1 MSMQGSLSI
10 ERMCYLAQVSRAGFY
25 RSLAEQMPVEEEMEV
40 RSAIQRIAVEHR
52 RRYGYRRIT
61 AELRRRGMLV
71 NHKRVARI
79 MREDNLLAVQPPA
92 FVVTTDSDHE
102 LEVYLNLA
110 SRMKL
115 TGVNQLWVADIT
127 YIRLHREFVY
137 LAVILDAYSRKVVG
151 WELDRTLAA
160 RLPIAALEKAIAER
174 RPAPGLVHH
183 SDRGVQYASGDYVR
197 ILSKHQMISSMSRP
211 ANPYD
216 NASCES
222 FLKTLKRE
230 EIFANEYRDLDHL
243 RANIEEFIER
253 YYNRCRLHSAL
264 GYRSPEE
271 FEQAATG
278 AVCRGASMSFFR
290 HEEIFRPMW
299 DSSWRSLGATTA
311 AAPTHRLDEF
321 PAGYSLAGC
330 APAEPASASPAG
342 YQYAV
347 QSFCRSSIFQRTA
360 NSVLTVCVSRGG
372 KRR

>member
-1 MSMQGSLSI
+1 
-10 ERMCYLAQVSRAGFY
+10 
-25 RSLAEQMPVEEEMEV
+25 
-40 RSAIQRIAVEHR
+40 
-52 RRYGYRRIT
+52 
-61 AELRRRGMLV
+61 
-71 NHKRVARI
+71 
-79 MREDNLLAVQPPA
+79 
-92 FVVTTDSDHE
+92 
-102 LEVYLNLA
+102 
-110 SRMKL
+110 MKL

-321 PAGYSLAGC
+321 PAGYSSASWS
-330 APAEPASASPAG
+330 PPEPASASPTEDNSEG
-342 YQYAV
+342 EEAV
-347 QSFCRSSIFQRTA
+347 
-360 NSVLTVCVSRGG
+360 
-372 KRR
+372 